1 VSDATVHAH
10 PVDVS
15 PSAAALHEVV
25 EGVYAWVQP
34 DGSWWINNAGAVT
47 GGGAPPAGETAA
59 GDAGPG
65 GTVIV
70 DTCATEQRTRRFL
83 AAVDAAT
90 GGAPI
95 PVAANTHHHGDH
107 TYGNS
112 LLPASTVIVGHE
124 RMRAELLA
132 DTIIDACPPA
142 WDPVPE
148 WGAVTKRVPD
158 VAVSTDLT
166 VFAGGRRV
174 DLLHPGFTAHTVGDL
189 VAWLPEERVLFSG
202 DLIFHGLTPLVF
214 MGSVDGA
221 LRSLAWLGAFEP
233 DHLVPGHGPLVRR
246 DQLAGVLEAHERYY
260 RFVLA
265 TAEAGRADGIGP
277 LEAAQRCDLGEFA
290 EWDDAERLV
299 LNLHRAYADA
309 ERREMDVV
317 QSMVDAMTWNGG
329 PLTTHVC
336 CGS

>member
-1 VSDATVHAH
+1 MSEAAVHEHA
-10 PVDVS
+10 VDVG
-15 PSAAALHEVV
+15 PSAAALHEVAD
-25 EGVYAWVQP
+25 GVFAWVQP

-47 GGGAPPAGETAA
+47 SRPEEVEAA
-59 GDAGPG
+59 
-65 GTVIV
+65 TVVV
-70 DTCATEQRTRRFL
+70 DTCATEERTRRFL
-83 AAVDAAT
+83 DAVSAAT
-90 GGAPI
+90 GDAPVR
-95 PVAANTHHHGDH
+95 VAANTHHHGDH

-112 LLPASTVIVGHE
+112 LLPASTVLVGHE

-132 DTIIDACPPA
+132 DTIIDGCPPA
-142 WDPVPE
+142 WEPVPE

-158 VAVSTDLT
+158 LVVRTDLT

-174 DLLHPGFTAHTVGDL
+174 ELVHPGYTAHTVGDL
-189 VAWLPEERVLFSG
+189 VAWVPEERVLFSG

-221 LRSLAWLGAFEP
+221 LRSLDWLASFEP
-233 DHLVPGHGPLVRR
+233 THLVPGHGPLVTGAA
-246 DQLAGVLEAHERYY
+246 LAGVLGDHERYY

-265 TAEAGRADGIGP
+265 TAESGRAEGLTP

-290 EWDDAERLV
+290 DWDDPERLV
-299 LNLHRAYADA
+299 LNLHRAYADT
-309 ERREMDVV
+309 EGREMDVR
-317 QSMVDAMTWNGG
+317 QSIIDAMTWNGG

>member
-1 VSDATVHAH
+1 MSDAAVHEH
-10 PVDVS
+10 PVAVS
-15 PSAAALHEVV
+15 PSAAALHEVAD
-25 EGVYAWVQP
+25 GVFAWVQP

-47 GGGAPPAGETAA
+47 S
-59 GDAGPG
+59 GPTDEEA
-65 GTVIV
+65 GTVVV

-83 AAVDAAT
+83 DALAAAA
-90 GGAPI
+90 GDAPI
-95 PVAANTHHHGDH
+95 RVAANTHHHGDH

-112 LLPASTVIVGHE
+112 LLPRSALLVGHE

-132 DTIIDACPPA
+132 DTIIDGCPPA
-142 WDPVPE
+142 WEPLPE

-158 VAVSTDLT
+158 VVLRSDLT

-174 DLLHPGFTAHTVGDL
+174 ELMHPGYPAHTVGDL
-189 VAWLPEERVLFSG
+189 VAWVPEERVLFSG

-214 MGSVDGA
+214 MGSVEGA
-221 LRSLAWLGAFEP
+221 LRSLGWLASFEP
-233 DHLVPGHGPLVRR
+233 VHLVPGHGPLVAGAA
-246 DQLAGVLEAHERYY
+246 LAGVLDDHERYY

-265 TAEAGRADGIGP
+265 TAEAGRADGLTP

-290 EWDDAERLV
+290 DWDDAERIV

-309 ERREMDVV
+309 EGREMDVL
-317 QSMVDAMTWNGG
+317 QSIIDAMTWNGG